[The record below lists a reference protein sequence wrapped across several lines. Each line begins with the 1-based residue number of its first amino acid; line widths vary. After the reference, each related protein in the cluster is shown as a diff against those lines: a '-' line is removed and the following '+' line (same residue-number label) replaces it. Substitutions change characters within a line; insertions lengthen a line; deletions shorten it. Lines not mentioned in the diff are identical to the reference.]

1 MRFRQ
6 VHLDFHTNETIPGI
20 GSRFDAKA
28 FAKAFKDAYVDSVT
42 VFSKCHHG
50 VSYHPTKVG
59 KQHPHLKFDL
69 LRAQID
75 ALHGVGINAPVYLT
89 ATWDELA
96 AFEHPEWRTISPDG
110 SFPNFRSE
118 WGNGA
123 GWAFLDFST
132 PYLDYLCAQ
141 TEEVMVRYPDADG
154 IFIRDFD
161 IRMRAQP
168 QVSLDLPTGIALY
181 SGRNLRVENG
191 HLSGFRMV
199 DEPGKY
205 PNGDGLSSER
215 PVDGLNIS
223 NVTSDD
229 NSDGGFDLKGSNIT
243 LTDLSA
249 TRNYRSYRFWGG
261 VHAGTLTSIDPRK
274 AHVWAGTG
282 ANVVIDKLI
291 ARSSTTAV
299 ILYVDGAQSVT
310 IGSCELSVPAGTKL
324 TYLATNTTVITLGP
338 GCAL

>member
-1 MRFRQ
+1 MKGLI
-6 VHLDFHTNETIPGI
+6 V
-20 GSRFDAKA
+20 
-28 FAKAFKDAYVDSVT
+28 FAA
-42 VFSKCHHG
+42 
-50 VSYHPTKVG
+50 
-59 KQHPHLKFDL
+59 
-69 LRAQID
+69 
-75 ALHGVGINAPVYLT
+75 
-89 ATWDELA
+89 
-96 AFEHPEWRTISPDG
+96 
-110 SFPNFRSE
+110 
-118 WGNGA
+118 
-123 GWAFLDFST
+123 
-132 PYLDYLCAQ
+132 LCAAPAQAQ
-141 TEEVMVRYPDADG
+141 TVSIVSGQTWPSSPTTLTFNGGIAVKLAGTVENATIGPVTIIGAKYAVYTSSDSDTLRNITIQGLTVSEAGREGIRIRGDADG

-191 HLSGFRMV
+191 HLSGFRMAT
-199 DEPGKY
+199 EPGKY

-215 PVDGLNIS
+215 QVDGLNSS

-261 VHAGTLTSIDPRK
+261 VHAGTLTSIDPRN